1 MARTLKELAQ
11 EAIAVQDAC
20 NPRAVARG
28 LVRALDDLDALKNLG
43 TDALC
48 AHAITRA
55 WVDKLASLAGIQDVG
70 NEAAIRALDACQAIA
85 EGKEGA

>member
-1 MARTLKELAQ
+1 MRTLQQLAQ
-11 EAIAVQDAC
+11 EALDVQNAC

-48 AHAITRA
+48 AHAVTRA

-70 NEAAIRALDACQAIA
+70 NDAAIRALDGCQAMA